1 MYIYLNYVISLS
13 IMNETVTR
21 ENKEKEEKS
30 IKEENA
36 IPFITGL
43 KLTLSNLKKTH
54 SAKNIRSNEKL
65 LSDYEKQKNTQSQI
79 SLARTISEKE
89 NQIIQYK
96 TIQIKR
102 KIQSTENKHMHST
115 ISYEKELIKKKV
127 LKQDKKTSVK
137 AIQTMLDRFKLFE
150 IAKEKKLESI
160 KNEKE
165 KVILDY
171 MTKIPKINEK
181 SKMLIQGSFFTRQE
195 KFKIEKEQKLKINKQ
210 IKEIEL
216 NKQVSI
222 KKNNK
227 NKKNNVEN
235 NIINQLK
242 WEKERKQKIINMQ
255 EKEKLEETKYC
266 TFKPELNV
274 NYKASSSGRLY
285 ISRKLSSKDDQKT
298 DFYKTKND
306 KDLNIP
312 RNLNKK
318 ESYKNY
324 SNILNGEAENNII
337 ENLFN
342 EKFRNLENSLI

>member
-1 MYIYLNYVISLS
+1 M
-13 IMNETVTR
+13 
-21 ENKEKEEKS
+21 
-30 IKEENA
+30 
-36 IPFITGL
+36 
-43 KLTLSNLKKTH
+43 
-54 SAKNIRSNEKL
+54 
-65 LSDYEKQKNTQSQI
+65 
-79 SLARTISEKE
+79 
-89 NQIIQYK
+89 
-96 TIQIKR
+96 
-102 KIQSTENKHMHST
+102 
-115 ISYEKELIKKKV
+115 
-127 LKQDKKTSVK
+127 
-137 AIQTMLDRFKLFE
+137 
-150 IAKEKKLESI
+150 
-160 KNEKE
+160 
-165 KVILDY
+165 
-171 MTKIPKINEK
+171 
-181 SKMLIQGSFFTRQE
+181 
-195 KFKIEKEQKLKINKQ
+195 
-210 IKEIEL
+210 
-216 NKQVSI
+216 NKQVFI

-285 ISRKLSSKDDQKT
+285 ESRKLSSKDDQKT

-324 SNILNGEAENNII
+324 SNIFNGEAENNII

>member
-1 MYIYLNYVISLS
+1 
-13 IMNETVTR
+13 MNETVTR

-150 IAKEKKLESI
+150 IAKEKKLELI

-216 NKQVSI
+216 NKQVFI

-285 ISRKLSSKDDQKT
+285 ESRKLSSKDDQKT

-324 SNILNGEAENNII
+324 SNIFNGEAENNII

>member
-181 SKMLIQGSFFTRQE
+181 SKMLIHDRKSL
-195 KFKIEKEQKLKINKQ
+195 KLK
-210 IKEIEL
+210 
-216 NKQVSI
+216 
-222 KKNNK
+222 KN
-227 NKKNNVEN
+227 
-235 NIINQLK
+235 
-242 WEKERKQKIINMQ
+242 
-255 EKEKLEETKYC
+255 
-266 TFKPELNV
+266 
-274 NYKASSSGRLY
+274 
-285 ISRKLSSKDDQKT
+285 
-298 DFYKTKND
+298 
-306 KDLNIP
+306 
-312 RNLNKK
+312 RN
-318 ESYKNY
+318 
-324 SNILNGEAENNII
+324 
-337 ENLFN
+337 
-342 EKFRNLENSLI
+342 

>member
-150 IAKEKKLESI
+150 IAKEKKLELI

-216 NKQVSI
+216 NKQVFI

-285 ISRKLSSKDDQKT
+285 ESRKLSSKDDQKT

>member
-150 IAKEKKLESI
+150 IAKEKKLELI

-255 EKEKLEETKYC
+255 EKEKLEVTKYC

-285 ISRKLSSKDDQKT
+285 ESRKLSSKDDQKT

-324 SNILNGEAENNII
+324 SNIFNGEAENNII